1 SVLTDGEAVPDH
13 DQTTSTYVE
22 SPDTL
27 SSTSPGRSTTRK
39 RVRIEAEW
47 KQQVRK
53 RRRNQGEEYITRN
66 GKTVQRKS
74 LAPLNPCSCQ
84 RQCNKLIKH
93 VQVAA
98 ALASGNTE
106 RVDEPKEERNQHH
119 MQAEQVK
126 AQLKEDK
133 RKSNTKV
140 ICFDLQRTLPTPVP
154 TTGVVYYKRQ
164 LWTYNQGIHDEQNEK
179 AYMCMWHERQG
190 SRGPNEIGSCLL
202 NTVPIVTAAV
212 RANSKDIPAGVSG
225 QLPIGNARFW
235 RKRDMVTMAFL
246 GKSLQG
252 NQSPVCP
259 KPTTQ
264 R

>member
-1 SVLTDGEAVPDH
+1 M
-13 DQTTSTYVE
+13 
-22 SPDTL
+22 
-27 SSTSPGRSTTRK
+27 
-39 RVRIEAEW
+39 
-47 KQQVRK
+47 
-53 RRRNQGEEYITRN
+53 
-66 GKTVQRKS
+66 
-74 LAPLNPCSCQ
+74 
-84 RQCNKLIKH
+84 
-93 VQVAA
+93 QVAA

-126 AQLKEDK
+126 AQLEEDK

-202 NTVPIVTAAV
+202 KYIQQNDLPESLIAYANTCGGQNSNIKLCLFWLHVVSDASNNTKIVDQ
-212 RANSKDIPAGVSG
+212 KFYVSG
-225 QLPIGNARFW
+225 HSYISCDRDFGLIEAQ
-235 RKRDMVTMAFL
+235 KRYHPYIFSA
-246 GKSLQG
+246 
-252 NQSPVCP
+252 
-259 KPTTQ
+259 
-264 R
+264 